1 MWRDRFTLKP
11 WTYVQL
17 SSVMGIF
24 MIRSSS
30 SFFGGIF
37 LLGFFGAANPLQK
50 VQFALAVLFG
60 VSETWTCDPK
70 INSTTSFFCRF
81 SFLPGRNSMKKSL
94 APSPPPTTKTH
105 LPNQQIP
112 WAKKFPLRKPSNVWL
127 LRAEILGLVTWK
139 ALPLRILEGLQGLA
153 FGVVSSITGTSA
165 LEAVG
170 ELRFKVVCETFQKKP
185 SKKAIIWNELI
196 MAATIN
202 FFYTK
207 DGYYDLSKNTRIEV
221 HDWNIEISNGQY
233 VSVCTNNFY

>member
-70 INSTTSFFCRF
+70 IISTISFFCRF
-81 SFLPGRNSMKKSL
+81 SFLPGRNPLNNMKKSL
-94 APSPPPTTKTH
+94 APSPPPNKKTH
-105 LPNQQIP
+105 LPNQKFHGRKSFP
-112 WAKKFPLRKPSNVWL
+112 WEKPSNVL
-127 LRAEILGLVTWK
+127 TSRSSRSRHFQ

-165 LEAVG
+165 LEALG
-170 ELRFKVVCETFQKKP
+170 ELRFKVVCETFQKKNLQ
-185 SKKAIIWNELI
+185 KGNNLKWN
-196 MAATIN
+196 
-202 FFYTK
+202 
-207 DGYYDLSKNTRIEV
+207 D
-221 HDWNIEISNGQY
+221 NGSY
-233 VSVCTNNFY
+233 N